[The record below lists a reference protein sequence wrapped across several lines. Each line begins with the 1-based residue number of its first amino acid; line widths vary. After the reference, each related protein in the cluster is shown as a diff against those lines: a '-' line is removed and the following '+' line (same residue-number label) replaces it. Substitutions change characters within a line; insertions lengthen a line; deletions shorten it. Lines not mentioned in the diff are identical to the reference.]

1 MTIYVSKVEY
11 ENLITYLKE
20 NEEDRKTPAE
30 VAWDIVHLILD
41 LKLQKELEY

>member
-11 ENLITYLKE
+11 ENLITYLNE
-20 NEEDRKTPAE
+20 NEIDRKKPEE

-41 LKLQKELEY
+41 LKVQKKLEY